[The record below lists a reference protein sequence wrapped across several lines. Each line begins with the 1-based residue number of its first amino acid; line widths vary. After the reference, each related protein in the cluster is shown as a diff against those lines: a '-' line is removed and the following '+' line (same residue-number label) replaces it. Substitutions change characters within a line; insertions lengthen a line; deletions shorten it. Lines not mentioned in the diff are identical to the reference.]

1 MVEILRAGF
10 SFSALNKGSQMP
22 VEMKRWGHSVM
33 YHNSVRIGIIQG
45 FETIQI
51 IFLSGIAQKLEFLS
65 LYILPSS
72 QGIQTTLP
80 RFLIHTPPSGANF

>member
-33 YHNSVRIGIIQG
+33 YHNSVRIGIIQD
-45 FETIQI
+45 FLFIHLLQEP
-51 IFLSGIAQKLEFLS
+51 IFKLLLPGI
-65 LYILPSS
+65 
-72 QGIQTTLP
+72 
-80 RFLIHTPPSGANF
+80 